1 MSWEWLKAH
10 EDLILWLGVFSLI
23 TFVATAILIPVFIVR
38 MDRDYFVRDP
48 ASLFARGNPLLRG
61 LVFVG
66 KNLLGFFLLFIGIV
80 MLFMPGQGLLTMLL
94 GLALLD
100 FPGKRRL
107 QARFLR
113 IRAVQRALNWIR
125 LKNGKESLRMP

>member
-1 MSWEWLKAH
+1 VSWEWLKVH
-10 EDLILWLGVFSLI
+10 EGLILWLGVFSLI
-23 TFVATAILIPVFIVR
+23 TFVATVILIPVFIVR
-38 MDRDYFVRDP
+38 MDRDYFVRDQ

-66 KNLLGFFLLFIGIV
+66 KNLLGFFLLLIGIV

-100 FPGKRRL
+100 FPGKKPL
-107 QARFLR
+107 QSKFLR
-113 IRAVQRALNWIR
+113 VVAVQRSLNWIR
-125 LKNGKESLRMP
+125 RKNGKEPLLIP